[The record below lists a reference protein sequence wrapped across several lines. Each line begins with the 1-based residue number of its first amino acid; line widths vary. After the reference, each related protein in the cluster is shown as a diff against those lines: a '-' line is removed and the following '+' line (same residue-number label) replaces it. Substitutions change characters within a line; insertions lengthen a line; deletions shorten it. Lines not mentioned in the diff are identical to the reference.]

1 MERIARRAISRQL
14 FTFTM
19 KLTIKTTLATLL
31 LGMFCSSAFAKH
43 EKKHPDN
50 VVDWKTVPA
59 AAQSAIQSNANG
71 GKVTEVTKELKNGV
85 TVYRAEVKEEAG
97 KMFKVAVTDTG
108 TLLKVKE
115 DTAKNKRKHKP
126 LFGS

>member
-1 MERIARRAISRQL
+1 
-14 FTFTM
+14 M
-19 KLTIKTTLATLL
+19 KMALTAVLLATLC
-31 LGMFCSSAFAKH
+31 GSVFAKH
-43 EKKHPDN
+43 DKKRPDN
-50 VVDWKTVPA
+50 AVEWKAVPT
-59 AAQSAIQSNANG
+59 AAQTAIQENANG

-85 TVYRAEVKEEAG
+85 TVYRAEVKEHDG
-97 KMFKVAVTDTG
+97 KMIKVAVTDTG